1 MNTPRERVLRTLA
14 FQETDFVP
22 YHIMFDEAIATK
34 LRGLPGDPFHFSQ
47 FTNHLPFINLEA
59 KQFWTTSDGYSD
71 EFGSVWK
78 TLNQVPHL
86 VEYPLKQPTLKGY
99 SFPEVNVEDYVTDI
113 ERFLTEHRQHFV
125 LCGMVQGFYDRGWS
139 LRGTENFLI
148 DFIEN
153 PLFTGQLFEAL
164 TDYYLRLL
172 DDIARFPFDGIRFG
186 DDWGAQR
193 GMLMGPTRWRKFIK
207 PGLTKIFDKAR
218 RQGLVVM
225 VHSDGDIMEIIPD
238 LIEIGVQILNP
249 IQPESMDIFKIK
261 RLFGSNLCL
270 NGGIS
275 SQYTLPMG
283 TAADVRQE
291 VTACLRYL
299 AHGGG
304 YVIGPTK
311 GILADTPFENTVAL
325 VETILNQP
333 AKPLPVTES
342 LPDSVPELEKVYKAF
357 HSCRIIS
364 AKSHFTEFNISKG
377 SNCAGGAGR

>member
-1 MNTPRERVLRTLA
+1 
-14 FQETDFVP
+14 
-22 YHIMFDEAIATK
+22 
-34 LRGLPGDPFHFSQ
+34 
-47 FTNHLPFINLEA
+47 
-59 KQFWTTSDGYSD
+59 
-71 EFGSVWK
+71 
-78 TLNQVPHL
+78 
-86 VEYPLKQPTLKGY
+86 LKHPTLKGY
-99 SFPEVNVEDYVTDI
+99 SFPEVNIEGYVTDI
-113 ERFLTEHRQHFV
+113 ENFLSEHRQHFV
-125 LCGMVQGFYDRGWS
+125 LCGMPQGFYDRGWS

-148 DFIEN
+148 DFMDKPQFVE
-153 PLFTGQLFEAL
+153 QLFEAL
-164 TDYYLRLL
+164 TDYYLKLL

-193 GMLMGPTRWRKFIK
+193 GMLMGPMRWRKFIK

-249 IQPESMDIFKIK
+249 IQPEAMDIFKIK
-261 RLFGSNLCL
+261 RLFGSTLCL

-283 TAADVRQE
+283 TAAGVRQE

-304 YVIGPTK
+304 YVIGTTK

-333 AKPLPVTES
+333 VKPLPVTES

-357 HSCRIIS
+357 HS
-364 AKSHFTEFNISKG
+364 
-377 SNCAGGAGR
+377 